1 MPLDPQPADSLSD
14 SACVWLREMN
24 RNSLLQNYS
33 SGKTSTETERVV
45 RRSAIRI
52 RPTFL
57 SNISLLFILFSI
69 FSTYEK
75 VSNAINFQSTRSV
88 RIFPSNSCKKPF
100 VRGKKKKAKKN
111 WMNQFSRRATRHLRS
126 RAFSI
131 PRGNVTSQSVPR
143 GVRACPPTRLEEVHP
158 SRVHR
163 SRRKAVVGSPSSEH
177 DGGHPRHEVSSWVHL
192 APRVPSSSSSSS
204 PSTGKGNS
212 VQRTADTDS
221 SPLTLVA
228 PPHLV
233 ASLPP
238 VSPRCH

>member
-1 MPLDPQPADSLSD
+1 MRVASRDESKLSSAKLFFWENLD
-14 SACVWLREMN
+14 RE
-24 RNSLLQNYS
+24 SYEGQLP
-33 SGKTSTETERVV
+33 
-45 RRSAIRI
+45 IRI
-52 RPTFL
+52 PTFL

>member
-1 MPLDPQPADSLSD
+1 MRVASRDESKLSSAKLFFWENLD
-14 SACVWLREMN
+14 RE
-24 RNSLLQNYS
+24 SYEGQLP
-33 SGKTSTETERVV
+33 
-45 RRSAIRI
+45 IRI
-52 RPTFL
+52 RPIFL

-204 PSTGKGNS
+204 PSTGEGNS

>member
-1 MPLDPQPADSLSD
+1 MRVASRDESKLSSAKLFFWENLD
-14 SACVWLREMN
+14 R
-24 RNSLLQNYS
+24 
-33 SGKTSTETERVV
+33 ETERVV
-45 RRSAIRI
+45 RRSTPRIRI

-204 PSTGKGNS
+204 PSTGEGNS

>member
-1 MPLDPQPADSLSD
+1 M
-14 SACVWLREMN
+14 
-24 RNSLLQNYS
+24 
-33 SGKTSTETERVV
+33 
-45 RRSAIRI
+45 
-52 RPTFL
+52 
-57 SNISLLFILFSI
+57 
-69 FSTYEK
+69 
-75 VSNAINFQSTRSV
+75 SNAINFQSTRSV

>member
-33 SGKTSTETERVV
+33 SGKTSTESRTKVSSPFEFVQPSSQTFRY
-45 RRSAIRI
+45 
-52 RPTFL
+52 FL
-57 SNISLLFILFSI
+57 SYSPFSQRTKKYQTRLISSPPVPFEFFLR
-69 FSTYEK
+69 
-75 VSNAINFQSTRSV
+75 TRVKSLSFEV
-88 RIFPSNSCKKPF
+88 
-100 VRGKKKKAKKN
+100 KKKKAKKN

-204 PSTGKGNS
+204 PSTGEGNS

>member
-75 VSNAINFQSTRSV
+75 VSNAINFHSTRSV

-143 GVRACPPTRLEEVHP
+143 SVRACPPTRLEEVHP

>member
-33 SGKTSTETERVV
+33 SGKTSTESRTKVN
-45 RRSAIRI
+45 SPNSNSSNLPLKHFA
-52 RPTFL
+52 TFYL
-57 SNISLLFILFSI
+57 ILHFLNVQKSQ
-69 FSTYEK
+69 
-75 VSNAINFQSTRSV
+75 SNAINFHSTRSV

>member
-1 MPLDPQPADSLSD
+1 MRVASRDESKLSSAKLFFWENLD
-14 SACVWLREMN
+14 RE
-24 RNSLLQNYS
+24 SYEGQLP
-33 SGKTSTETERVV
+33 
-45 RRSAIRI
+45 IRI
-52 RPTFL
+52 RPIFL